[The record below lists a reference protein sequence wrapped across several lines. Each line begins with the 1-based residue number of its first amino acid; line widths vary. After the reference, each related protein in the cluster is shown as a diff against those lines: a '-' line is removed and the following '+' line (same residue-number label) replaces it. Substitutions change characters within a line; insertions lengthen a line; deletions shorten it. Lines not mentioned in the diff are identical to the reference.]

1 MSVRAYLRKG
11 IVYIPTSMKI
21 PGGPS
26 VETEPVQVVPVSDT
40 EALAQAFDH
49 AIRAG
54 NPPITDEQVS
64 GLPNWMPARTGLK
77 SWSTFARG
85 TLTWSLRTD
94 RKTGAY
100 RLHAGVLMKG
110 GGWTDDPL
118 PAFDLPAD
126 TPIPEV
132 ARRAAAAVQ
141 DAVKLSAVAA
151 VCPASKMKISSRQ
164 PHW

>member
-1 MSVRAYLRKG
+1 
-11 IVYIPTSMKI
+11 MKVE
-21 PGGPS
+21 GGAS
-26 VETEPVQVVPVSDT
+26 FETEPVQVAPVSDT
-40 EALAQAFDH
+40 DALVQAFDH

-54 NPPITDEQVS
+54 SPPTTEEEIP
-64 GLPNWMPARTGLK
+64 GLPDWTAIRTGLK

-100 RLHAGVLMKG
+100 SFHAGVLMKG

-132 ARRAAAAVQ
+132 ARRAAAVVQ
-141 DAVKLSAVAA
+141 DAAKLRS
-151 VCPASKMKISSRQ
+151 Q
-164 PHW
+164 P